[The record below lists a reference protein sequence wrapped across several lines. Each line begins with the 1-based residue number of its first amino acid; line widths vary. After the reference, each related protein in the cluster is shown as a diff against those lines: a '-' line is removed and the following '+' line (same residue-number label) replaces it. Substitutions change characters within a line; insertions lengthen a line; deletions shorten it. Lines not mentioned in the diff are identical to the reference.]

1 MAGVRARIEQDDLL
15 LDSAVV
21 SHGYAPHLRDYHVVV
36 DVPAAKS
43 DGSGESYIRGRY
55 LYRFT
60 HCPEAWVTTEV
71 TDEAWRCSWD
81 DHFTDY
87 AAWERAGA
95 PEGFVWGVCWA
106 DAYPGISYVD
116 GSDRARRWSDRLAHE
131 MHEVAI
137 ETNAFRLGL
146 VFHDLVVEQVGHAE
160 P

>member
-15 LDSAVV
+15 LDSAIV
-21 SHGYAPHLRDYHVVV
+21 SHGFAPHLRDYHVLL
-36 DVPAAKS
+36 
-43 DGSGESYIRGRY
+43 ETRHQRY

-60 HCPEAWVTTEV
+60 HCPEAWVVTEV

-81 DHFTDY
+81 EHFTDY
-87 AAWERAGA
+87 EAWERAGA

-116 GSDRARRWSDRLAHE
+116 GSKRARRWSERLAHE
-131 MHEVAI
+131 MHEAAI
-137 ETNAFRLGL
+137 ETNTFRLGL
-146 VFHDLVVEQVGHAE
+146 VFHDLVVEQVGHGE